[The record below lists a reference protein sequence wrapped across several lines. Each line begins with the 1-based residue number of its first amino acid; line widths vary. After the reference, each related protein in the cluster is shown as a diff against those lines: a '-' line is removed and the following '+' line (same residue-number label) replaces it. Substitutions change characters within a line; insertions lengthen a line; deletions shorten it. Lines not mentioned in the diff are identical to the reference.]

1 MLPSDDKSHHMEG
14 HLRRLA
20 DDAPMQDQ
28 AGENDIPLVAE
39 FTHIY
44 ISAISA
50 PV

>member
-1 MLPSDDKSHHMEG
+1 MLPPDDKSHHMEG

-20 DDAPMQDQ
+20 NDAPMQNQ
-28 AGENDIPLVAE
+28 AGQDDIPLIAE

-44 ISAISA
+44 ISAVSA